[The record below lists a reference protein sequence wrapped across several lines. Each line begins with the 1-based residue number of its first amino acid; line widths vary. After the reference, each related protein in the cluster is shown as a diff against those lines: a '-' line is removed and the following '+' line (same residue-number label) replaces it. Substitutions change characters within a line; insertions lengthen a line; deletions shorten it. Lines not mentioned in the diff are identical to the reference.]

1 MDMPNDTESAAV
13 TPDESTPAEATVE
26 VPTPEAAA
34 ESVEAPEVPAEAAE
48 SAEAPETVDQPQP
61 QAADEP
67 AADEH
72 AAAEAAADDS
82 AADEVPAPD
91 AEAAPEAEAVAEEEA
106 ELPDLTPI
114 LMGAVDQARAAII
127 EFSGEGVVGDYLGA
141 SFDDPASITHRFLAA
156 MSGYHGWQWAV
167 VLATYPGADHTT
179 VSEVVLVPGP
189 DALLAP
195 QWVPWNERVQPGD
208 LSPGDLLAPP
218 ADDPR
223 LVPGYLASGDPEL
236 DELAAE
242 VGFGRKQVLSDW
254 GRTEA
259 AQRWQDGDFGPNAA
273 MARATRRTCRGCGF
287 FVPLSGSLGLVF
299 GVCAN
304 ELSADGRV
312 VSAEYGCG
320 AHSDTPPPEPIGSP
334 AFEPFDDGVLDLG

>member
-1 MDMPNDTESAAV
+1 MDTPNDTESAAV
-13 TPDESTPAEATVE
+13 TPDESTPTEAPVE
-26 VPTPEAAA
+26 VPAAEAAA
-34 ESVEAPEVPAEAAE
+34 ETAEAVEVPAEAVE
-48 SAEAPETVDQPQP
+48 SADVPETVDEPQP
-61 QAADEP
+61 QAA
-67 AADEH
+67 ADESP
-72 AAAEAAADDS
+72 S
-82 AADEVPAPD
+82 AEVPAVETDDAPE
-91 AEAAPEAEAVAEEEA
+91 AEAAPEPEPVVEEA
-106 ELPDLTPI
+106 DLPDLTPI

-127 EFSGEGVVGDYLGA
+127 EFSGDGVVGDYLGA
-141 SFDDPASITHRFLAA
+141 SFDDPASVTHRFLAS
-156 MSGYHGWQWAV
+156 MPGYHGWQWAV

-208 LSPGDLLAPP
+208 LSPGDLLSPLP
-218 ADDPR
+218 NDPR

-236 DELAAE
+236 DEVAAE
-242 VGFGRKQVLSDW
+242 IGFGRKQVLSDW
-254 GRTEA
+254 GRTDA

-334 AFEPFDDGVLDLG
+334 AFEPFDDGVLDLGT

>member
-1 MDMPNDTESAAV
+1 MDTPNDTESAAV
-13 TPDESTPAEATVE
+13 TPDESTPTEAPVEAPAPEAAVETVE
-26 VPTPEAAA
+26 VPEPAAEPQTVDEPQAAADEFPSAEIPAVETEDAPEPEAVPELEAAA
-34 ESVEAPEVPAEAAE
+34 E
-48 SAEAPETVDQPQP
+48 T
-61 QAADEP
+61 
-67 AADEH
+67 
-72 AAAEAAADDS
+72 
-82 AADEVPAPD
+82 
-91 AEAAPEAEAVAEEEA
+91 EAVVEEV

-114 LMGAVDQARAAII
+114 LMGAVDQARAAIV
-127 EFSGEGVVGDYLGA
+127 EFSGDGVVGDYLGA
-141 SFDDPASITHRFLAA
+141 SFDDPASVTHRFLAS

-195 QWVPWNERVQPGD
+195 QWVPWNERVKPGD
-208 LSPGDLLAPP
+208 LSPGDLLAPLP
-218 ADDPR
+218 NDPR

-236 DELAAE
+236 DEVAAE
-242 VGFGRKQVLSDW
+242 IGFGRKQVLSDW
-254 GRTEA
+254 GRTDA

-334 AFEPFDDGVLDLG
+334 AFEPFDDGVLDLGT

>member
-1 MDMPNDTESAAV
+1 MDTPNDTESAAV
-13 TPDESTPAEATVE
+13 TPDESTPTEAPVE
-26 VPTPEAAA
+26 VPAAEAAA
-34 ESVEAPEVPAEAAE
+34 ETAEAVEVPAEAVE
-48 SAEAPETVDQPQP
+48 SADVPETADEPQP
-61 QAADEP
+61 QAA
-67 AADEH
+67 ADESP
-72 AAAEAAADDS
+72 S
-82 AADEVPAPD
+82 AEVPAVETDDAPE
-91 AEAAPEAEAVAEEEA
+91 AEAAPEPEPVVEEA
-106 ELPDLTPI
+106 DLPDLTPI

-127 EFSGEGVVGDYLGA
+127 EFSGDGVVGDYLGA
-141 SFDDPASITHRFLAA
+141 SFDDPASVTHRFLAS
-156 MSGYHGWQWAV
+156 MPGYHGWQWAV

-208 LSPGDLLAPP
+208 LSPGDLLSPLP
-218 ADDPR
+218 NDPR

-236 DELAAE
+236 DEVAAE
-242 VGFGRKQVLSDW
+242 IGFGRKQVLSDW
-254 GRTEA
+254 GRTDA

-334 AFEPFDDGVLDLG
+334 AFEPFDDGVLDLGT

>member
-13 TPDESTPAEATVE
+13 TPDESTPTEAPVE
-26 VPTPEAAA
+26 VPTPE
-34 ESVEAPEVPAEAAE
+34 VTAE
-48 SAEAPETVDQPQP
+48 SAEAAEAVVAPAAAPESAEVPETVDEPQP
-61 QAADEP
+61 QAAVDEAP
-67 AADEH
+67 AVAADDETP
-72 AAAEAAADDS
+72 AEAAADD
-82 AADEVPAPD
+82 APA
-91 AEAAPEAEAVAEEEA
+91 AEAVVEEEA

-114 LMGAVDQARAAII
+114 LMGAVDQARAAIV

-141 SFDDPASITHRFLAA
+141 SFDDPASVTHRFLAS

-195 QWVPWNERVQPGD
+195 EWVPWHERVKPGD

-218 ADDPR
+218 PNDPR
-223 LVPGYLASGDPEL
+223 LVPGYLASGDPEW
-236 DELAAE
+236 DEVAAE

-254 GRTEA
+254 GRTDA
-259 AQRWQDGDFGPNAA
+259 AQRWQDGDYGPNAA

-287 FVPLSGSLGLVF
+287 YVPLSGSLGLVF

-334 AFEPFDDGVLDLG
+334 AFEPFDDGVLDVG

>member
-1 MDMPNDTESAAV
+1 MDTPNDTESAAV
-13 TPDESTPAEATVE
+13 TPDESTPTEAPVE
-26 VPTPEAAA
+26 VPTPEATA
-34 ESVEAPEVPAEAAE
+34 EPVAGVETPAGAAE
-48 SAEAPETVDQPQP
+48 SAEVADVAAEPQ
-61 QAADEP
+61 QAVADESP
-67 AADEH
+67 AG
-72 AAAEAAADDS
+72 
-82 AADEVPAPD
+82 EVPAEEVPA
-91 AEAAPEAEAVAEEEA
+91 AETAQDTEAVPEAVVEQA

-127 EFSGEGVVGDYLGA
+127 EYSGEGVVGEYLGA
-141 SFDDPASITHRFLAA
+141 SFDDPASVTHRFLAT

-167 VLATYPGADHTT
+167 VLATYPGADHAT

-195 QWVPWNERVQPGD
+195 EWVPWNERVQPGD

-218 ADDPR
+218 PNDPR

-236 DELAAE
+236 DEVAAE
-242 VGFGRKQVLSDW
+242 VGFGRKQVLSDF
-254 GRTEA
+254 GRTDA

-287 FVPLSGSLGLVF
+287 YVPLSGSLGLVF

-304 ELSADGRV
+304 ELSADGHV

-334 AFEPFDDGVLDLG
+334 AFEPFDDGVLDLGT

>member
-13 TPDESTPAEATVE
+13 TPDESTPTEAPVE

-34 ESVEAPEVPAEAAE
+34 ESADADEAP
-48 SAEAPETVDQPQP
+48 AEAPESSEVPETADEP
-61 QAADEP
+61 QAADESPAVDAAVDDAP
-67 AADEH
+67 AAETDE
-72 AAAEAAADDS
+72 S
-82 AADEVPAPD
+82 
-91 AEAAPEAEAVAEEEA
+91 EAAPEAEAAVEEEA

-141 SFDDPASITHRFLAA
+141 SFDDPASVTHRFLAS

-218 ADDPR
+218 PNDPR
-223 LVPGYLASGDPEL
+223 LVPGYLASGDPEW
-236 DELAAE
+236 DEVAAE

-254 GRTEA
+254 GRTDA
-259 AQRWQDGDFGPNAA
+259 AQRWQDGDYGPNAA

-287 FVPLSGSLGLVF
+287 YVPLSGSLGLVF

>member
-1 MDMPNDTESAAV
+1 
-13 TPDESTPAEATVE
+13 
-26 VPTPEAAA
+26 
-34 ESVEAPEVPAEAAE
+34 
-48 SAEAPETVDQPQP
+48 
-61 QAADEP
+61 
-67 AADEH
+67 
-72 AAAEAAADDS
+72 
-82 AADEVPAPD
+82 
-91 AEAAPEAEAVAEEEA
+91 
-106 ELPDLTPI
+106 
-114 LMGAVDQARAAII
+114 MGAVDQARAAIV
-127 EFSGEGVVGDYLGA
+127 EFSGDGVVGDYLGA
-141 SFDDPASITHRFLAA
+141 TFDDPASVTHRFLA
-156 MSGYHGWQWAV
+156 SLPGYHGWQWAV

-218 ADDPR
+218 PNDPR

-236 DELAAE
+236 DEIAGE
-242 VGFGRKQVLSDW
+242 IGFGRKQVLSEW
-254 GRTEA
+254 GRTDA
-259 AQRWQDGDFGPNAA
+259 AQRWHEGDFGPNSA

-334 AFEPFDDGVLDLG
+334 AFEPFDDGVLDLGT

>member
-1 MDMPNDTESAAV
+1 MDTPNDTESAAV
-13 TPDESTPAEATVE
+13 TPDEPTPTAAPVEVPTAEAATEPVEAVEAPAEAT
-26 VPTPEAAA
+26 
-34 ESVEAPEVPAEAAE
+34 E
-48 SAEAPETVDQPQP
+48 SAEVPETVDEP
-61 QAADEP
+61 QAEEP
-67 AADEH
+67 A
-72 AAAEAAADDS
+72 AAAEASEDVA
-82 AADEVPAPD
+82 VV
-91 AEAAPEAEAVAEEEA
+91 AEAPTDDETPAVEEA

-114 LMGAVDQARAAII
+114 LMGAVDQARAAIV
-127 EFSGEGVVGDYLGA
+127 EFSGDGVVGDYLGA
-141 SFDDPASITHRFLAA
+141 TFDDPASVTHRFLA
-156 MSGYHGWQWAV
+156 SLPGYHGWQWAV

-218 ADDPR
+218 PNDPR

-236 DELAAE
+236 DEIAGE
-242 VGFGRKQVLSDW
+242 IGFGRKQVLSEW
-254 GRTEA
+254 GRTDA
-259 AQRWQDGDFGPNAA
+259 AQRWHEGDFGPNSA

-287 FVPLSGSLGLVF
+287 YVPLSGSLGLVF

-334 AFEPFDDGVLDLG
+334 AFEPFDDGVLDLGN

>member
-1 MDMPNDTESAAV
+1 MDTPNDTESAAV
-13 TPDESTPAEATVE
+13 TPDESTPPEAPVE
-26 VPTPEAAA
+26 VPAAEAAA
-34 ESVEAPEVPAEAAE
+34 ETVEAVEVPAEAVE
-48 SAEAPETVDQPQP
+48 SADVPETVDEPQP
-61 QAADEP
+61 QAA
-67 AADEH
+67 ADESP
-72 AAAEAAADDS
+72 S
-82 AADEVPAPD
+82 AEVPAVETDDAPE
-91 AEAAPEAEAVAEEEA
+91 AEAAPEPEPVVEEA
-106 ELPDLTPI
+106 DLPDLTPI

-127 EFSGEGVVGDYLGA
+127 EFSGDGVVGDYLGA
-141 SFDDPASITHRFLAA
+141 SFDDPASVTHRFLAS
-156 MSGYHGWQWAV
+156 MPGYHGWQWAV

-208 LSPGDLLAPP
+208 LSPGDLLSPLP
-218 ADDPR
+218 NDPR

-236 DELAAE
+236 DEVAAE
-242 VGFGRKQVLSDW
+242 IGFGRKQVLSDW
-254 GRTEA
+254 GRTDA
-259 AQRWQDGDFGPNAA
+259 AQRWQDGDFGPDAA

-334 AFEPFDDGVLDLG
+334 AFEPFDDGVLDLGT

>member
-13 TPDESTPAEATVE
+13 TPDESTPTEAPVE

-34 ESVEAPEVPAEAAE
+34 ESADAVEAPAEAPDSAEVPAA
-48 SAEAPETVDQPQP
+48 VDEPQP
-61 QAADEP
+61 QVVDESPEAPVDVAP
-67 AADEH
+67 AVATDD
-72 AAAEAAADDS
+72 APATEA
-82 AADEVPAPD
+82 VPA
-91 AEAAPEAEAVAEEEA
+91 AEAVAEA
-106 ELPDLTPI
+106 DLPDLTPI
-114 LMGAVDQARAAII
+114 LMGAVDQARAAIV

-141 SFDDPASITHRFLAA
+141 SFDDPASVTHRFLAS
-156 MSGYHGWQWAV
+156 MPGYHGWQWAV

-195 QWVPWNERVQPGD
+195 EWVPWNERVQPGD

-218 ADDPR
+218 PNDPR
-223 LVPGYLASGDPEL
+223 LVPGYLASGDPEW
-236 DELAAE
+236 DEVAAE

-254 GRTEA
+254 GRTDA
-259 AQRWQDGDFGPNAA
+259 AQRWQDGDYGPNAA

-287 FVPLSGSLGLVF
+287 YVPLSGSLGLVF

>member
-1 MDMPNDTESAAV
+1 MDTPNDTESAAV
-13 TPDESTPAEATVE
+13 TPDESTPTEAPVE
-26 VPTPEAAA
+26 VPAAEAAA
-34 ESVEAPEVPAEAAE
+34 ETVEAVEVPAEAVE
-48 SAEAPETVDQPQP
+48 SADVPETVDEPQP
-61 QAADEP
+61 QAA
-67 AADEH
+67 ADESPS
-72 AAAEAAADDS
+72 AEAPAVETDD
-82 AADEVPAPD
+82 APE
-91 AEAAPEAEAVAEEEA
+91 AEAAPEPVVEEA
-106 ELPDLTPI
+106 DLPDLTPI

-127 EFSGEGVVGDYLGA
+127 EFSGDGVVGDYLGA
-141 SFDDPASITHRFLAA
+141 SFDDPASVTHRFLAS
-156 MSGYHGWQWAV
+156 MPGYHGWQWAV

-208 LSPGDLLAPP
+208 LSPGDLLSPLP
-218 ADDPR
+218 NDPR

-236 DELAAE
+236 DEVAAE
-242 VGFGRKQVLSDW
+242 IGFGRKQVLSDW
-254 GRTEA
+254 GRTDA

-334 AFEPFDDGVLDLG
+334 AFEPFDDGVLDLGT

>member
-1 MDMPNDTESAAV
+1 MDTPNDTESAAV
-13 TPDESTPAEATVE
+13 TPDESTPTEAPVE
-26 VPTPEAAA
+26 VPAPEAAA
-34 ESVEAPEVPAEAAE
+34 ETVEAVEVPAEAVE
-48 SAEAPETVDQPQP
+48 SADAPETVDEPQP
-61 QAADEP
+61 QAA
-67 AADEH
+67 ADESP
-72 AAAEAAADDS
+72 S
-82 AADEVPAPD
+82 AEVPAVETDDAPE
-91 AEAAPEAEAVAEEEA
+91 AEAAPEPEPVVEAAD
-106 ELPDLTPI
+106 LPDLTPI

-127 EFSGEGVVGDYLGA
+127 EFSGAGVVGDYLGA
-141 SFDDPASITHRFLAA
+141 SFDDPASVTHRFLAS
-156 MSGYHGWQWAV
+156 MPGYHGWQWAV

-208 LSPGDLLAPP
+208 LSPGDLLAPLP
-218 ADDPR
+218 NDPR

-236 DELAAE
+236 DEVAAE

-254 GRTEA
+254 GRTDA
-259 AQRWQDGDFGPNAA
+259 AQRWQDGDFGPDAA

-334 AFEPFDDGVLDLG
+334 AFEPFDDGVLDLGT

>member
-1 MDMPNDTESAAV
+1 MDTPNDTESAAV
-13 TPDESTPAEATVE
+13 TPDESTPTEAPVE
-26 VPTPEAAA
+26 VPAAEAAA
-34 ESVEAPEVPAEAAE
+34 ETVEAVEVPAEAVE
-48 SAEAPETVDQPQP
+48 SADVPETVDEPQP
-61 QAADEP
+61 QAA
-67 AADEH
+67 ADESPS
-72 AAAEAAADDS
+72 AEAPAVETDD
-82 AADEVPAPD
+82 APE
-91 AEAAPEAEAVAEEEA
+91 AEAAPEPEPVVEEA
-106 ELPDLTPI
+106 DLPDLTPI

-127 EFSGEGVVGDYLGA
+127 EFSGDGVVGDYLGA
-141 SFDDPASITHRFLAA
+141 SFDDPASVTHRFLAS
-156 MSGYHGWQWAV
+156 MPGYHGWQWAV
-167 VLATYPGADHTT
+167 VLATYPGADHAT

-208 LSPGDLLAPP
+208 LSPGDLLSPLP
-218 ADDPR
+218 NDPR

-236 DELAAE
+236 DEVAAE

-254 GRTEA
+254 GRTDA

-334 AFEPFDDGVLDLG
+334 AFEPFDDGVLDLGT

>member
-13 TPDESTPAEATVE
+13 TPDESTPTEAPVE
-26 VPTPEAAA
+26 VPNPEAAA
-34 ESVEAPEVPAEAAE
+34 ESVEARESEAPGEAAE
-48 SAEAPETVDQPQP
+48 TAEAPETVDALQP

-67 AADEH
+67 AADEP
-72 AAAEAAADDS
+72 AAADA
-82 AADEVPAPD
+82 AADEVPAPE
-91 AEAAPEAEAVAEEEA
+91 AEAAPDADAVVEEEA

-141 SFDDPASITHRFLAA
+141 GFDDPASVTHRFLA
-156 MSGYHGWQWAV
+156 SLPGYHGWQWAV

-195 QWVPWNERVQPGD
+195 EWVPWHERVQPGD
-208 LSPGDLLAPP
+208 LSPGDLLSPP
-218 ADDPR
+218 PDDPR

-259 AQRWQDGDFGPNAA
+259 AQRWQDGDYGPNAA

-287 FVPLSGSLGLVF
+287 FVPLTGSLGLMF

-334 AFEPFDDGVLDLG
+334 AFEPFDDGVLDLGT

>member
-13 TPDESTPAEATVE
+13 TPDESTPTEAPAE
-26 VPTPEAAA
+26 VPTPEATA
-34 ESVEAPEVPAEAAE
+34 ESVETAEAPAEAAE
-48 SAEAPETVDQPQP
+48 TDDAPEIGDEP
-61 QAADEP
+61 QA
-67 AADEH
+67 
-72 AAAEAAADDS
+72 
-82 AADEVPAPD
+82 AADEVPADEAPAD
-91 AEAAPEAEAVAEEEA
+91 EAPAAETGEASEAEAPVAEAVVEEA

-114 LMGAVDQARAAII
+114 LMGAVDQARAAIV

-141 SFDDPASITHRFLAA
+141 SFDDPASVTHRFLASMA
-156 MSGYHGWQWAV
+156 GYHGWQWAV

-195 QWVPWNERVQPGD
+195 AWVPWHERVQPGD

-218 ADDPR
+218 PNDPR
-223 LVPGYLASGDPEL
+223 LVPGYLASGDPEW
-236 DELAAE
+236 DEVAAE

-254 GRTEA
+254 GRTDA

-287 FVPLSGSLGLVF
+287 YVPLSGSLGLVF

>member
-13 TPDESTPAEATVE
+13 TPDESTPTEAPVE

-34 ESVEAPEVPAEAAE
+34 ESVDAADAVDEAPE
-48 SAEAPETVDQPQP
+48 SAEVPEAVDES
-61 QAADEP
+61 QAADESPAPEAVDEAP
-67 AADEH
+67 AAET
-72 AAAEAAADDS
+72 AD
-82 AADEVPAPD
+82 APAT
-91 AEAAPEAEAVAEEEA
+91 EAAPEAAAAVEEEA

-141 SFDDPASITHRFLAA
+141 SFDDPASVTHRFLAS

-218 ADDPR
+218 PNDPR
-223 LVPGYLASGDPEL
+223 LVPGYLASGDPEW
-236 DELAAE
+236 DEVAAE

-254 GRTEA
+254 GRTDA
-259 AQRWQDGDFGPNAA
+259 AQRWQDGDYGPNAA

-287 FVPLSGSLGLVF
+287 YVPLSGSLGLVF

>member
-1 MDMPNDTESAAV
+1 MDTPNDTESAAV
-13 TPDESTPAEATVE
+13 TPDEPTPTAAPVEVPTAEAATEPVEAVEAPAEATESAE
-26 VPTPEAAA
+26 VPETVDEPQAEEPAAA
-34 ESVEAPEVPAEAAE
+34 
-48 SAEAPETVDQPQP
+48 AEAPED
-61 QAADEP
+61 AAVVEEAP
-67 AADEH
+67 A
-72 AAAEAAADDS
+72 
-82 AADEVPAPD
+82 V
-91 AEAAPEAEAVAEEEA
+91 EEA

-114 LMGAVDQARAAII
+114 LMGAVDQARAAIV
-127 EFSGEGVVGDYLGA
+127 EFSGDGVVGDYLGA
-141 SFDDPASITHRFLAA
+141 TFDDPASVTHRFLA
-156 MSGYHGWQWAV
+156 SLPGYHGWQWAV

-218 ADDPR
+218 PNDPR

-236 DELAAE
+236 DEIAGE
-242 VGFGRKQVLSDW
+242 IGFGRKQVLSEW
-254 GRTEA
+254 GRTDA
-259 AQRWQDGDFGPNAA
+259 AQRWHEGDFGPNSA

-334 AFEPFDDGVLDLG
+334 AFEPFDDGVLDLGT

>member
-1 MDMPNDTESAAV
+1 MDTPNDTESAAV
-13 TPDESTPAEATVE
+13 TPDESTPTEAPVE
-26 VPTPEAAA
+26 VPAAEAAA
-34 ESVEAPEVPAEAAE
+34 ETVEAVEVPAEAVE
-48 SAEAPETVDQPQP
+48 SADVPETVDEPQP
-61 QAADEP
+61 QAA
-67 AADEH
+67 ADESPS
-72 AAAEAAADDS
+72 AEAPAVETDD
-82 AADEVPAPD
+82 APE
-91 AEAAPEAEAVAEEEA
+91 AEAAPEPEPVVEEA
-106 ELPDLTPI
+106 DLPDLTPI

-127 EFSGEGVVGDYLGA
+127 EFSGDGVVGDYLGA
-141 SFDDPASITHRFLAA
+141 SFDDPASVTHRFLAS
-156 MSGYHGWQWAV
+156 MPGYHGWQWAV

-208 LSPGDLLAPP
+208 LSPGDLLSPLP
-218 ADDPR
+218 NDPR

-236 DELAAE
+236 DEVAAE

-254 GRTEA
+254 GRTDA

-334 AFEPFDDGVLDLG
+334 AFEPFDDGVLDLGT

>member
-13 TPDESTPAEATVE
+13 TPDESTPTEAPVE
-26 VPTPEAAA
+26 VPTSEAAV
-34 ESVEAPEVPAEAAE
+34 ESVDAVEAP
-48 SAEAPETVDQPQP
+48 AEAPESAEVPETVDEP
-61 QAADEP
+61 QAADAAVGEAPVAETADAP
-67 AADEH
+67 AT
-72 AAAEAAADDS
+72 
-82 AADEVPAPD
+82 
-91 AEAAPEAEAVAEEEA
+91 EAAPEAAAAVEEEA

-141 SFDDPASITHRFLAA
+141 SFDDPASVTHRFLAS

-218 ADDPR
+218 PNDPR
-223 LVPGYLASGDPEL
+223 LVPGYLASGDPEW
-236 DELAAE
+236 DEVAAE

-254 GRTEA
+254 GRTDA
-259 AQRWQDGDFGPNAA
+259 AQRWQDGDYGPNAA

-287 FVPLSGSLGLVF
+287 YVPLSGSLGLVF

>member
-13 TPDESTPAEATVE
+13 TPDESTPTEAPVE
-26 VPTPEAAA
+26 VPTPEATAEPVEDPEASAA
-34 ESVEAPEVPAEAAE
+34 APESAA
-48 SAEAPETVDQPQP
+48 AAATVDEPQP

-67 AADEH
+67 AVDEPAVDEAVADV
-72 AAAEAAADDS
+72 
-82 AADEVPAPD
+82 VP
-91 AEAAPEAEAVAEEEA
+91 APEAEATPDAEAVVEEEA

-127 EFSGEGVVGDYLGA
+127 EFSGDGVVGDYLGA
-141 SFDDPASITHRFLAA
+141 SFDDPASVTHRFLA
-156 MSGYHGWQWAV
+156 SLPGYQGWQWAV

-208 LSPGDLLAPP
+208 LSPGDLLAPA

-223 LVPGYLASGDPEL
+223 LVPGYLASGDPEW
-236 DELAAE
+236 DEVAAE
-242 VGFGRKQVLSDW
+242 VGFGRKQVLSDF
-254 GRTEA
+254 GRTDA

>member
-1 MDMPNDTESAAV
+1 MDTPNDTESAAV
-13 TPDESTPAEATVE
+13 TPDESTPTEAPVE
-26 VPTPEAAA
+26 VPTPEAAV
-34 ESVEAPEVPAEAAE
+34 ESVDAVEAP
-48 SAEAPETVDQPQP
+48 AEAPESSEVPET
-61 QAADEP
+61 ADESP
-67 AADEH
+67 AAD
-72 AAAEAAADDS
+72 AAVDEAPVAETAD
-82 AADEVPAPD
+82 APAT
-91 AEAAPEAEAVAEEEA
+91 EAAPEAAAAVEEEA

-141 SFDDPASITHRFLAA
+141 SFDDPASVTHRFLAS

-218 ADDPR
+218 PNDPR
-223 LVPGYLASGDPEL
+223 LVPGYLASGDPEW
-236 DELAAE
+236 DEVAAE

-254 GRTEA
+254 GRTDA
-259 AQRWQDGDFGPNAA
+259 AQRWQDGDYGPNAA

-287 FVPLSGSLGLVF
+287 YVPLSGSLGLVF

>member
-13 TPDESTPAEATVE
+13 TPDESTPTE
-26 VPTPEAAA
+26 VPTPE
-34 ESVEAPEVPAEAAE
+34 VTAE
-48 SAEAPETVDQPQP
+48 SAEAAEAPAAAPESAEVPETVDEPQP
-61 QAADEP
+61 QAAVDETPAVETDDEP
-67 AADEH
+67 
-72 AAAEAAADDS
+72 AAEAAADD
-82 AADEVPAPD
+82 APA
-91 AEAAPEAEAVAEEEA
+91 AEAVVEEEA

-114 LMGAVDQARAAII
+114 LMGAVDQARAAIV

-141 SFDDPASITHRFLAA
+141 SFDDPASVTHRFLASMA
-156 MSGYHGWQWAV
+156 GYHGWQWAV

-195 QWVPWNERVQPGD
+195 EWVPWHERVKPGD

-218 ADDPR
+218 PNDPR
-223 LVPGYLASGDPEL
+223 LVPGYLASGDPEW
-236 DELAAE
+236 DEVAAE

-254 GRTEA
+254 GRTDA
-259 AQRWQDGDFGPNAA
+259 AQRWQDGDYGPNAA

-287 FVPLSGSLGLVF
+287 YVPLSGSLGLVF

-334 AFEPFDDGVLDLG
+334 AFEPFDDGVLDVG

>member
-1 MDMPNDTESAAV
+1 MDTPNDTESAAV
-13 TPDESTPAEATVE
+13 TPDESTPTEAPVE
-26 VPTPEAAA
+26 VPAAEAAA
-34 ESVEAPEVPAEAAE
+34 ETAEAVEVPAEAVE
-48 SAEAPETVDQPQP
+48 SADVPETVDEPQP
-61 QAADEP
+61 QAA
-67 AADEH
+67 ADESPS
-72 AAAEAAADDS
+72 AEAPAVETDD
-82 AADEVPAPD
+82 APE
-91 AEAAPEAEAVAEEEA
+91 AEAAPEPVVEEA
-106 ELPDLTPI
+106 DLPDLTPI

-127 EFSGEGVVGDYLGA
+127 EFSGDGVVGDYLGA
-141 SFDDPASITHRFLAA
+141 SFDDPASVTHRFLAS
-156 MSGYHGWQWAV
+156 MPGYHGWQWAV

-208 LSPGDLLAPP
+208 LSPGDLLSPLP
-218 ADDPR
+218 NDPR

-236 DELAAE
+236 DEVAAE
-242 VGFGRKQVLSDW
+242 IGFGRKQVLSDW
-254 GRTEA
+254 GRTDA

-320 AHSDTPPPEPIGSP
+320 AHSDTPRPEPIGSP
-334 AFEPFDDGVLDLG
+334 AFEPFDDGVLDLGT

>member
-1 MDMPNDTESAAV
+1 MDTPNDTESAAV
-13 TPDESTPAEATVE
+13 TPDESTPTEAPVE
-26 VPTPEAAA
+26 VPTPQATA
-34 ESVEAPEVPAEAAE
+34 EPVEGVEAPAGAAE
-48 SAEAPETVDQPQP
+48 SAEV
-61 QAADEP
+61 ADV
-67 AADEH
+67 
-72 AAAEAAADDS
+72 AAEPQQAV
-82 AADEVPAPD
+82 ADEVPAHEVPAVETEDAPD
-91 AEAAPEAEAVAEEEA
+91 TEAAPEAVVEEA
-106 ELPDLTPI
+106 DLPDVTPL

-127 EFSGEGVVGDYLGA
+127 EYSGEGVVGEYLGA
-141 SFDDPASITHRFLAA
+141 SFDDPASVTHRFLAT

-195 QWVPWNERVQPGD
+195 EWVPWHERVQPGD
-208 LSPGDLLAPP
+208 LSPGYLLAPP
-218 ADDPR
+218 PNDPR

-236 DELAAE
+236 DEVAAE
-242 VGFGRKQVLSDW
+242 VGFGRKQVLSDF
-254 GRTEA
+254 GRTDA

-287 FVPLSGSLGLVF
+287 YVPLSGSLGLVF

-304 ELSADGRV
+304 ELSADGHV

-334 AFEPFDDGVLDLG
+334 AFEPFDDGVLDLGT

>member
-1 MDMPNDTESAAV
+1 MDTPNDTESAAV
-13 TPDESTPAEATVE
+13 TPDESTPTEAPVE
-26 VPTPEAAA
+26 VPAAEAAA
-34 ESVEAPEVPAEAAE
+34 ETVEAVEVPAEAVE
-48 SAEAPETVDQPQP
+48 SADVPETADEPQP
-61 QAADEP
+61 QAA
-67 AADEH
+67 ADESP
-72 AAAEAAADDS
+72 S
-82 AADEVPAPD
+82 AEVPAVETDDAPE
-91 AEAAPEAEAVAEEEA
+91 AEAAPEPEPVVEEA
-106 ELPDLTPI
+106 DLPDLTPI

-127 EFSGEGVVGDYLGA
+127 EFSGDGVVGDYLGA
-141 SFDDPASITHRFLAA
+141 SFDDPASVTHRFLAS
-156 MSGYHGWQWAV
+156 MPGYHGWQWAV

-208 LSPGDLLAPP
+208 LSPGDLLSPLP
-218 ADDPR
+218 NDPR

-236 DELAAE
+236 DEVAAE

-254 GRTEA
+254 GRTDA

-334 AFEPFDDGVLDLG
+334 AFEPFDDGVLDLGT

>member
-13 TPDESTPAEATVE
+13 TPDESTPTEGPVE

-34 ESVEAPEVPAEAAE
+34 ESVDAVEAP
-48 SAEAPETVDQPQP
+48 AEAPESAEVPETVDEP
-61 QAADEP
+61 QAAAESP
-67 AADEH
+67 AAET
-72 AAAEAAADDS
+72 DD
-82 AADEVPAPD
+82 
-91 AEAAPEAEAVAEEEA
+91 APEAEAAPAAETVVEEEA

-114 LMGAVDQARAAII
+114 LMGAVDQARAAIV

-141 SFDDPASITHRFLAA
+141 SFDDPASVTHRFLAS

-218 ADDPR
+218 PNDPR
-223 LVPGYLASGDPEL
+223 LVPGYLASGDPEW
-236 DELAAE
+236 DEVAAE

-254 GRTEA
+254 GRTDA
-259 AQRWQDGDFGPNAA
+259 AQRWQDGDYGPNAA

-287 FVPLSGSLGLVF
+287 YVPLSGSLGLVF

>member
-13 TPDESTPAEATVE
+13 TPDESTPTEAPVE

-34 ESVEAPEVPAEAAE
+34 ESVDAVEAP
-48 SAEAPETVDQPQP
+48 AEAPESAEEPETGDEP
-61 QAADEP
+61 QAAAESP
-67 AADEH
+67 AAET
-72 AAAEAAADDS
+72 DD
-82 AADEVPAPD
+82 
-91 AEAAPEAEAVAEEEA
+91 APEAEAAPAVETVVEEEA

-114 LMGAVDQARAAII
+114 LMGAVDQARAAIV

-141 SFDDPASITHRFLAA
+141 SFDDPASVTHRFLAS

-195 QWVPWNERVQPGD
+195 QWVPWHERVQPGD

-218 ADDPR
+218 PNDPR
-223 LVPGYLASGDPEL
+223 LVPGYLASGDPEW
-236 DELAAE
+236 DEVAAE

-254 GRTEA
+254 GRTDA
-259 AQRWQDGDFGPNAA
+259 AQRWQDGDYGPNAA

-287 FVPLSGSLGLVF
+287 YVPLSGSLGLVF